1 VDGSVVDY
9 AGLVPRVDWAHGAR
23 VHTAAATL
31 GPVLRTALGAWSVD
45 GSLVLSRGPEP
56 VGGRER
62 RRAAEGVSVTLD
74 D

>member
-1 VDGSVVDY
+1 VDF
-9 AGLVPRVDWAHGAR
+9 AGLVPPVDWAPGAR

-62 RRAAEGVSVTLD
+62 RTAAEGVSVTLD
-74 D
+74 V